1 MKTILHNVNTTAV
14 PEKDLPLTP
23 KVKLIN
29 APEDLDTAIKRIMA
43 LEMALED
50 ISRAAEIVSITGQL
64 SILDSFKRAAD
75 TTLESKIQIEQPD
88 MNENFKLTVITDKE
102 ESTSAETK

>member
-14 PEKDLPLTP
+14 PEKDLPP
-23 KVKLIN
+23 APEVKLVN
-29 APEDLDTAIKRIMA
+29 APEDLETAIKRIMA

-75 TTLESKIQIEQPD
+75 TALESKIQIEQPD